1 MSAET
6 ADWQNRTRLL
16 TGDEGMDR
24 LSRAH
29 VLVIGLGGVGGI
41 AAEMIARAGIGKMT
55 IADGDVFEAS
65 NRNRQIGALLSTAGR
80 SKTEVMAERLR
91 DIHPELVL
99 ETVNAYL
106 KNETMTALLDQA
118 PYDCVLDA
126 IDSLSP
132 KVQLLCHCVR
142 KKIPVISC
150 MGSGARLDPELV
162 RCADISKTE
171 HCTLAR
177 AVRHKLKKEGITRGI
192 PVIFSPEDPV
202 PGSVIG
208 CNETED
214 GKSVMGTISYMPA
227 IFGCHCAAAV
237 IRTLLNGCDGTC
249 RQDCV

>member
-91 DIHPELVL
+91 DIHPELEL

-177 AVRHKLKKEGITRGI
+177 ARKDISSEKKR
-192 PVIFSPEDPV
+192 SLQ
-202 PGSVIG
+202 
-208 CNETED
+208 
-214 GKSVMGTISYMPA
+214 KSAVFTAGMMLQSTKSTFTMTKGGPPKISKP
-227 IFGCHCAAAV
+227 
-237 IRTLLNGCDGTC
+237 LSK
-249 RQDCV
+249 Q